1 MQLPGD
7 TSFGFRRGEV
17 SQLPIFGQD
26 LVAVDLQAGCGGF
39 LLRPGGM
46 SLCPAIRVI
55 FGSMGSKDKGKKE
68 TKKAPKPKPKVEPGR
83 KRGEDTRL
91 GGPPKS

>member
-26 LVAVDLQAGCGGF
+26 LVTVDLQTVVVDSF
-39 LLRPGGM
+39 LT
-46 SLCPAIRVI
+46 V
-55 FGSMGSKDKGKKE
+55 
-68 TKKAPKPKPKVEPGR
+68 KAPTGCLWIMVFSSGR
-83 KRGEDTRL
+83 AASHFAR
-91 GGPPKS
+91 PFV